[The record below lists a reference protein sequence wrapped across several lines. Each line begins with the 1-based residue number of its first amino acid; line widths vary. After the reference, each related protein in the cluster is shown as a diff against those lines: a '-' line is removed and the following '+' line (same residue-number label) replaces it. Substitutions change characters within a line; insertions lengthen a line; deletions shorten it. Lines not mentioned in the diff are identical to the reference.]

1 MKRFICSFIGAAL
14 CVAAYSQASV
24 QPQKARIFASDKT
37 PMSTILPSLNAAK
50 AGEANCDVEV
60 TFPKPVPTF
69 LPLNLING
77 MPIETQV
84 TNLGSETV
92 SGTVTLSI
100 GDATI
105 GTADFTDLASGANA
119 NLTIEISTE
128 IDAPAKK
135 QTLTATAEITGKE
148 DENPDNNS
156 ASTTITISENE
167 FAYDHT
173 TPSMYVDDN
182 ALGLPDFGSILV
194 ANTFHISNP
203 VVLDSVSA
211 AWGRIEGDKIGIY
224 IWKWDAQSA
233 PNENGYYNLDEQ
245 IYFGTHNQGLQR
257 GMHYYKLEE
266 PIYLASGD
274 YMLGISFY
282 GYGIA
287 VDQITPGQMYNVF
300 AETDGYRASDWSS
313 YGFGTAAIRMYVSD
327 VPASIN
333 TITTSDNQAG
343 ASVNVN
349 GNKLYVTGDASEIS
363 SVSIYSASGAN
374 MAAAEVNGHDYSHD
388 LSSFTPGVYMVKVT
402 TKSGTCVRKFA
413 VK

>member
-105 GTADFTDLASGANA
+105 ETADFADLASGANA

-182 ALGLPDFGSILV
+182 ALGLPDFGSTLV

-233 PNENGYYNLDEQ
+233 PNENGHYNLDEQ

-313 YGFGTAAIRMYVSD
+313 NLGTAAIRMYVSD

-333 TITTSDNQAG
+333 TVTTSDNRAG
-343 ASVNVN
+343 KAYAVN
-349 GNKLYVTGDASEIS
+349 GNIVTTGNGESVAVYNLTGKLVATGVAGRDIK
-363 SVSIYSASGAN
+363 I
-374 MAAAEVNGHDYSHD
+374 AAKGLYI
-388 LSSFTPGVYMVKVT
+388 VKVGNKA
-402 TKSGTCVRKFA
+402 TKVVVR
-413 VK
+413 